1 MRAAL
6 TRLGVERVGGSFTN
20 ELQEKN
26 IFCARRTRE
35 RSISSTRFK
44 RRQLL
49 NMELAPLV
57 MAVVGICTRRMENR
71 GATSMDVLL
80 NIEEVLIIEESFSP
94 SHVKGGTIS
103 KLKFVPKIP

>member
-1 MRAAL
+1 
-6 TRLGVERVGGSFTN
+6 
-20 ELQEKN
+20 
-26 IFCARRTRE
+26 
-35 RSISSTRFK
+35 
-44 RRQLL
+44 
-49 NMELAPLV
+49 ME
-57 MAVVGICTRRMENR
+57 VVGICTRRMENR